1 VTTSDSDHEHLPLA
15 PGATGPAVRDVRR
28 RLRALGWGL
37 DPVDDEHYD
46 EATAEAIGAFQ
57 AARGL
62 QVDGI
67 CGVQTWA
74 ALVEAGY
81 GLGDRLL
88 YLRVP
93 MLRGD
98 DVAAL
103 QRQLSSLGFDPWRV
117 DGIFGPRTEEA
128 LRDFQRNC
136 GLTTDAVC
144 GRDTLAMLGR
154 LGSRTGGE
162 ATISQL
168 REQEALRRAATPSLE
183 GWRVALGTG
192 TTGDPIVDGLA
203 RRFAQAGAVP
213 VTLAHPDGSVQ
224 AAEAN
229 AAAVAAYLGIEVRR
243 EAAVTIA
250 YFATEGYTSVGGQAL
265 ARQLAD
271 RLDQIGWPT
280 GELLG
285 MQLPVLRET
294 RMPAVRV
301 TLGPAAAVV
310 ARLDDVITAVFEAT
324 ECWVRAP
331 AGPSDEG

>member
-1 VTTSDSDHEHLPLA
+1 MTTSDTGHEHLPLV

-28 RLRALGWGL
+28 RLRVLGSAL
-37 DPVDDEHYD
+37 DPVDDDRYD
-46 EATAEAIGAFQ
+46 EATDDAIRAFQ

-62 QVDGI
+62 RVDGI
-67 CGVQTWA
+67 CGVQTWS

-117 DGIFGPRTEEA
+117 DGIFGPRTEAA

-154 LGSRTGGE
+154 LGSRTNGA

-168 REQEALRRAATPSLE
+168 REQEALRGAATPSLE
-183 GWRVALGTG
+183 GWGVALGTEAS
-192 TTGDPIVDGLA
+192 GDPIVDGLA

-213 VTLAHPDGSVQ
+213 VTLPHPDGSVQ

-229 AAAVAAYLGIEVRR
+229 AAAVSAYLGVEVRR
-243 EAAVTIA
+243 EAVVTIA

-271 RLDQIGWPT
+271 GLTGIGWPA
-280 GELLG
+280 GQLLG

-301 TLGPAAAVV
+301 TLGPATAVV
-310 ARLDDVITAVFEAT
+310 AQLDDVVTALFEAT
-324 ECWVRAP
+324 ERWVRAP